1 MTEFATDKLLD
12 RLHRLLS
19 QCRSELDG
27 WHERNRRLL
36 HRVAKVP
43 LGVRYR
49 SEFEEASAATLLV
62 SLQLKAH
69 VLTNIALG
77 RLPVLADDDRQER
90 LREFVTAHAV
100 DIRDAL
106 FERHLLGL
114 GVLQLYTEADDVRL
128 RHVPLQHVYVD
139 SRHGFRSPTY
149 VIRKILGEDGDRW
162 EYFDHEI
169 HAIFTADDIES
180 LHPNILGE
188 VPFYLIPNVMAGG
201 LYPIGDGE
209 LALPQQLLLD
219 EVRRTVLN
227 SARRNQP
234 LMEYRVGDIEEAELD
249 AVETGERLI
258 IGTASGQSLR
268 PIAMP
273 FTASEWTALE
283 QLARSDMD
291 ALLGISD
298 ILRSTLTSGEVTM
311 GKMTATQALAE
322 MALQSARLAADSLE
336 VECALRRVTEHWH
349 RLVYHEPP
357 RYAFI
362 PRPEN
367 PLQTALQA
375 GSDIAGSMPVR

>member
-1 MTEFATDKLLD
+1 MTESPKDRLLD

-69 VLTNIALG
+69 VMTNIALA
-77 RLPVLADDDRQER
+77 RLPVLADDERQER

-114 GVLQLYTEADDVRL
+114 GVLQLYTEADEYRL
-128 RHVPLQHVYVD
+128 RHVPLEHVYVD
-139 SRHGFRSPTY
+139 PRHGFRSPPF
-149 VIRKILGEDGDRW
+149 VIRKILGDDGDRW
-162 EYFDHEI
+162 EYFDDEI
-169 HAIFTADDIES
+169 HAMFTEDEIES
-180 LHPNILGE
+180 LHANILGE
-188 VPFYLIPNVMAGG
+188 VPFYLVPSLMAGS
-201 LYPIGDGE
+201 LYPIGDSE

-249 AVETGERLI
+249 AIESGERLI

-268 PIAMP
+268 PIGMP

-291 ALLGISD
+291 VLLGIRD

-322 MALQSARLAADSLE
+322 IALQSARLAADSLE
-336 VECALRRVTEHWH
+336 VECALRRISEHWH
-349 RLVYHEPP
+349 RLAYQEPP

-367 PLQTALQA
+367 PLDTALQA
-375 GSDIAGSMPVR
+375 GSDIAGSIPFR